1 MPSALTSVL
10 AGLGVGV
17 ALAGSPGP
25 VQAILLVE
33 SIRGGTGRG
42 FKAQA
47 GANLTFAALLV
58 ALALGLAAVAPSAF
72 LLRILKVTGGAF
84 LIWLAIDGF
93 RSRHELTRDP
103 SKHRRLPPAVRGLL
117 AVVLNPGTYLF
128 LATAASSLLS
138 SASREGGI
146 TAALLAALALVVG
159 VAIGDGA
166 VVLLGGLGVRRAGQR
181 VTRLVRT
188 VLAGLLAVLG
198 VLLIVSGV
206 RG

>member
-1 MPSALTSVL
+1 
-10 AGLGVGV
+10 
-17 ALAGSPGP
+17 

-33 SIRGGTGRG
+33 SIRGGTARG

-84 LIWLAIDGF
+84 LIWLAVDGY
-93 RSRHELTRDP
+93 RSRHEVARDP
-103 SKHRRLPPAVRGLL
+103 AEHRRLPPAVRGLL

-128 LATAASSLLS
+128 LATAASSILS
-138 SASREGGI
+138 AASRQGG
-146 TAALLAALALVVG
+146 TAAALLAALALVAG

-166 VVLLGGLGVRRAGQR
+166 VVLLGGLGVRRAGQQ
-181 VTRLVRT
+181 VTVWVRT
-188 VLAGLLAVLG
+188 ALAGLLAALG
-198 VLLIVSGV
+198 VLLVISGV